1 MVGPAAASA
10 GPAAASAGP
19 AAAAAPPEEAT
30 EEATQ
35 PAEATPAEEAT
46 QPAEATPAEEATQPA
61 EATPAEEATQ
71 PAEATPAEEVL
82 RQSSAIVSADPE
94 LNRVV
99 AAMQP
104 AAGLPTATDT
114 WLLQLGAVPQL
125 DARGLAVSVGRVVSA
140 LRDHAEQ
147 LRSAIVEPFVQFW
160 RSRLS
165 WEHVSEIGLFGA
177 RHYQLPLGTSDFDV
191 VCHLRPGCSRKRH
204 FEKVLAII
212 AADPEGAFTQV
223 PSAVTYGNT
232 LQCKW
237 RGIWVDFKASYGER
251 ALDSACRSSDLM
263 KVPALPSPSRSLLPR
278 FL

>member
-1 MVGPAAASA
+1 MAAASV

-30 EEATQ
+30 
-35 PAEATPAEEAT
+35 
-46 QPAEATPAEEATQPA
+46 EEATQPA

-125 DARGLAVSVGRVVSA
+125 DARGLAVSVGNAVNA

-165 WEHVSEIGLFGA
+165 GEHVSEIGLFGA
-177 RHYQLPLGTSDFDV
+177 RH
-191 VCHLRPGCSRKRH
+191 
-204 FEKVLAII
+204 
-212 AADPEGAFTQV
+212 
-223 PSAVTYGNT
+223 
-232 LQCKW
+232 
-237 RGIWVDFKASYGER
+237 
-251 ALDSACRSSDLM
+251 
-263 KVPALPSPSRSLLPR
+263 
-278 FL
+278 